1 VPFSIKRS
9 TEPIDSDASRK
20 VRAAATGKSS
30 TGGPEGTPGAAVGF
44 GTAAV
49 AGVRGGGAGFSA
61 HEATTDQNASANN
74 LTRPRAHA
82 TDGRLDMADKIAVEA
97 ARPQWKRRRP
107 QNSRSIPYRRR
118 IASGSSNSI
127 SDGQVADR
135 GAA

>member
-1 VPFSIKRS
+1 MD
-9 TEPIDSDASRK
+9 TEASRK
-20 VRAAATGKSS
+20 GRAAAAGNSS
-30 TGGPEGTPGAAVGF
+30 TGGPEGTTGAAAGF
-44 GTAAV
+44 ATAVV
-49 AGVRGGGAGFSA
+49 AGVWGGGGAFSA
-61 HEATTDQNASANN
+61 HETSDDAATDHDASASN